1 MYVTSNTGNSI
12 LAIDGA
18 GNVSTFANTTPS
30 YAQVGPTGI
39 ALDAHG
45 NVYVANGTGNS
56 VVKYSGAGVLLAT
69 LATNGTGATNVKG
82 PYGLRLTGATG
93 SERLYV
99 ADAGNNRIL
108 VLSTA
113 GAAIGSFG
121 TAGSGNGQ
129 LSQPHGVAVSA
140 TGDVAVADFANNRLS
155 IWH

>member
-1 MYVTSNTGNSI
+1 MLGTIGG
-12 LAIDGA
+12 L
-18 GNVSTFANTTPS
+18 TTPR
-30 YAQVGPTGI
+30 GI
-39 ALDAHG
+39 AVDSAG
-45 NVYVANGTGNS
+45 NVYVANGTGNT
-56 VVKYSGAGVLLAT
+56 VVQYSAAGALLAT

-82 PYGLRLTGATG
+82 PYGLRLAGAAG

-113 GAAIGSFG
+113 GAAIGAFG
-121 TAGSGNGQ
+121 TAGAGNGQ
-129 LSQPHGVAVSA
+129 LSQPHGVAVSVA